1 MARGS
6 KLTAMEQ
13 RKKIFVKTY
22 WAEECPGDDGGP
34 SVVIGKRRVT
44 CYEGRNQPPKLYGT
58 LEELRF
64 VREYDGIPIKLRVT
78 IEEV

>member
-22 WAEECPGDDGGP
+22 WAEECPGNEGGP
-34 SVVIGKRRVT
+34 FVVIGKRKVT
-44 CYEGRNQPPKLYGT
+44 CYEGRNQPPKLFGT

-64 VREYDGIPIKLRVT
+64 ERECDGTPVKLRVT